1 MQGSNGFREQL
12 TASGPPLDYSFK
24 ELRSCAELETEEPR
38 SGSRRLPDSKADG
51 ERADGEAG
59 AEGDATAT
67 GGNAA
72 GGATGRSAGA
82 TGGLS
87 ATGPGA
93 TQQGTMVGTQ
103 KKVCVIR
110 KLTTAVKLNNNLLES
125 SHGLPEAL
133 SLAMANPLVALQ
145 WLDLSFN
152 QLVTVEDSLL
162 RFQNLKALYLHGNC
176 FKSLPAIERLKK
188 LPKLLILTLNGNPI
202 ESSKVYR
209 PYIIGAL
216 PNLRALDHSTVTED
230 ETQSAVSWF
239 KGHLR
244 RKKERDERLKD
255 MALANDEC

>member
-1 MQGSNGFREQL
+1 
-12 TASGPPLDYSFK
+12 
-24 ELRSCAELETEEPR
+24 
-38 SGSRRLPDSKADG
+38 
-51 ERADGEAG
+51 
-59 AEGDATAT
+59 
-67 GGNAA
+67 
-72 GGATGRSAGA
+72 
-82 TGGLS
+82 
-87 ATGPGA
+87 
-93 TQQGTMVGTQ
+93 
-103 KKVCVIR
+103 
-110 KLTTAVKLNNNLLES
+110 
-125 SHGLPEAL
+125 
-133 SLAMANPLVALQ
+133 MANPLVALQ

-162 RFQNLKALYLHGNC
+162 RFQKLK
-176 FKSLPAIERLKK
+176 E